1 MHLHTTKSQTIV
13 LMSVEL
19 SAMQKQCE
27 QYQLAVNKLSKQVSK
42 LALLMH
48 EANQRTAEREEL
60 LLNQLHD
67 LRNTLEQWY

>member
-1 MHLHTTKSQTIV
+1 
-13 LMSVEL
+13 MSVEL